1 MAEYVVVRGFSDKND
16 NGRKYAIGDRFPYRG
31 FASKARIEEL
41 STTNNL
47 RGKVMIALKEAP
59 ENKVDAIEVEEKPL
73 TKKDINSMNVAKL
86 KALAKEKGIEDADD
100 KSGSELKKALIEK
113 LEL

>member
-16 NGRKYAIGDRFPYRG
+16 NGRKYAVGDRYPYRG

-41 STTNNL
+41 STSNNL
-47 RGKVMIALKEAP
+47 RGKVMIALKEEP
-59 ENKVDAIEVEEKPL
+59 QIDVSQIIVEDKPL
-73 TKKDINSMNVAKL
+73 TKKEINSMKVETL
-86 KALAKEKGIEDADD
+86 KAVAAEKGIEDASNM
-100 KSGSELKKALIEK
+100 SGSQLKKALIEK

>member
-16 NGRKYAIGDRFPYRG
+16 NGRKYAVGDRYPYRG

-47 RGKVMIALKEAP
+47 RGKVMIALKEEP
-59 ENKVDAIEVEEKPL
+59 KIEVEAIELEENPL

-86 KALAKEKGIEDADD
+86 KALAKENNIDGAD
-100 KSGSELKKALIEK
+100 KMSGSELKKALIEK

>member
-1 MAEYVVVRGFSDKND
+1 MAEYVVVRGFTDKND
-16 NGRKYAIGDRFPYRG
+16 NGRKYAVGDRYPYRG

-47 RGKVMIALKEAP
+47 RGKVMISLKEEP
-59 ENKVDAIEVEEKPL
+59 QIDVSQIIVEDKPL
-73 TKKDINSMNVAKL
+73 TKKEINSMKVETL
-86 KALAKEKGIEDADD
+86 KAVATEKGIEDANSM
-100 KSGSELKKALIEK
+100 SGGQLKKALIEK

>member
-1 MAEYVVVRGFSDKND
+1 MTEYVVVRGFSDKND
-16 NGRKYAIGDRFPYRG
+16 NGRKYAVGDRYPYRG

-47 RGKVMIALKEAP
+47 RGKVMIALKEEP
-59 ENKVDAIEVEEKPL
+59 IDVSKIIVEEKPL
-73 TKKDINSMNVAKL
+73 TKKEINSMNVATL
-86 KALAKEKGIEDADD
+86 KAVATEKGIEDAENM
-100 KSGSELKKALIEK
+100 SGGQLKKALIEK